1 MSNFTVGSIIYG
13 LLHMFAVF
21 GVQNIVAVILLL
33 VCLKSIIV
41 NIYHKEYMKLILP
54 GVVTVYLL
62 YSLFTLSGNLRL
74 LCLQYGHPGVAYTFS
89 GKVIESEEVTT
100 GKIRHFNV
108 TCDTG
113 KTDRDGKKIL
123 PEVDVFK
130 LGPLYYSLIWRA
142 RV

>member
-1 MSNFTVGSIIYG
+1 MNNFSVSSIIYG

-21 GVQNIVAVILLL
+21 GVQNVVAIIVLL

-41 NIYHKEYMKLILP
+41 NIYHKEYLKLILP
-54 GVVTVYLL
+54 GVVTVFLM
-62 YSLFTLSGNLRL
+62 YSLFTMSGNIRL
-74 LCLQYGHPGVAYTFS
+74 LCAQYGHPGVAYSFS

-113 KTDRDGKKIL
+113 KTDKDGKKIL